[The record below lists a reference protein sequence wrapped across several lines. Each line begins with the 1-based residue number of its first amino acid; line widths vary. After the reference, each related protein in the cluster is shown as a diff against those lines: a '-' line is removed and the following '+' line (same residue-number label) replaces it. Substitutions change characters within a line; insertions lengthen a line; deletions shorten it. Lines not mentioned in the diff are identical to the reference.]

1 MIDKELL
8 TEKLDKLE
16 RYRVN
21 DIEMFNV
28 TDVYTVL
35 ENMPETEQTKDGL
48 TELDRLVSVLTRA
61 GYSKRE
67 VKKLMKKLWKETMK
81 CD

>member
-1 MIDKELL
+1 MIDKEVL

-28 TDVYTVL
+28 TDVYTIL

-48 TELDRLVSVLTRA
+48 TELDRLVSVLIRA

-67 VKKLMKKLWKETMK
+67 VKKLIKKLMTEAKK
-81 CD
+81 

>member
-21 DIEMFNV
+21 DIEWFDV

-67 VKKLMKKLWKETMK
+67 VKKLIKKLWKETMK

>member
-21 DIEMFNV
+21 DIEWFDV

-67 VKKLMKKLWKETMK
+67 VKKLIKKLMTEAKK
-81 CD
+81 